1 MSREYKEKEGRW
13 EMEEKQK
20 EGMSSLRLI
29 VSYQLLLLMLANCP
43 RFSYPVES
51 QLLTKGLFN
60 LFTI

>member
-29 VSYQLLLLMLANCP
+29 VSI
-43 RFSYPVES
+43 S
-51 QLLTKGLFN
+51 TT
-60 LFTI
+60 FTIVGKLPKVLLPC